1 MKPIEKTAP
10 ALNRRRFG
18 EQLALGA
25 TAWWGMQASLG
36 AEAQEKAKDLDA
48 DVARKLDLKITKV
61 EVFSLKTKLSRAHG
75 ASVSVPLETHR
86 VTLLVKISTDAGIS
100 GWGETAPIGGARGA
114 LVDSLGPAL
123 IGKNPMMHRNLW
135 RDLWGA
141 NFEEPCAI
149 GAIDVALA
157 DIRGKVLGV
166 SITDLYGGR
175 YRDKVPAYASAMNY
189 VEGAV
194 PEEFYPEDAQ
204 ERIEFGFRNL
214 KMRLGR
220 NGPDR
225 DAKIAAIVRDT
236 VGPDIRL
243 MTDVNA
249 AYTLHDSLKLGD
261 ALGEL
266 DFYFYEEPMPQSP
279 DYVDYEELT
288 AKSTIAIAGG
298 EALQSRHAAKRMIDR
313 RCVNIIQPDISLC
326 GGIGEVLFIA
336 EMAALSGIRCIP
348 HCWGAAVLIAATAHA
363 VSMIADPHIGYPTDT
378 PMLEFDQSENPW
390 RTEIVAD
397 PFTVDEGFVT
407 VPTGPGLGIEVLE
420 DVVRK
425 YSERVDG

>member
-25 TAWWGMQASLG
+25 TAWWGMQAALG

-48 DVARKLDLKITKV
+48 DVARTMNLKITRV

-86 VTLLVKISTDAGIS
+86 VTLLVKISTDAGVV

-114 LVDSLGPAL
+114 IVDVLGPSL
-123 IGKNPMMHRNLW
+123 IGKNPMHHRNLW

-141 NFEEPCAI
+141 NFGEPRAL
-149 GAIDVALA
+149 GAIDIALA

-166 SITDLYGGR
+166 PVTDLYGGR
-175 YRDKVPAYASAMNY
+175 YRDQVPAYASAMNI
-189 VEGAV
+189 VEGTV
-194 PEEFYPEDAQ
+194 PEEFYPEDAL
-204 ERIEFGFRNL
+204 ERIEIGFRNL

-220 NGPDR
+220 YDVKR
-225 DAKIAAIVRDT
+225 DAKIAAIVRET

-243 MTDVNA
+243 MTDINA
-249 AYTLHDSLKLGD
+249 AHTLHEALKLGD
-261 ALGEL
+261 ALREL
-266 DFYFYEEPMPQSP
+266 DFYFFEEPLPQSP
-279 DYVDYEELT
+279 DYEGYEELT
-288 AKSTIAIAGG
+288 AKSKIAIAAG
-298 EALQSRHAAKRMIDR
+298 EALDNRHSAKRMIDR
-313 RCVNIIQPDISLC
+313 KTMNIIQPDISLC

-348 HCWGAAVLIAATAHA
+348 HCWGCAVLIAATTHA
-363 VSMIADPHIGYPTDT
+363 VSMIADPHIGFPTDT

-390 RTEIVAD
+390 RNEIITQ
-397 PFTVDEGFVT
+397 PFKVEEGFVT

-425 YSERVDG
+425 YSESVEG